1 MAQLVVMPA
10 LAALVERVAQLARL
24 ARTPR
29 RCSVVMAGPVVT
41 LGSRVVARLV

>member
-24 ARTPR
+24 ARTQR
-29 RCSVVMAGPVVT
+29 RCSVVMAEPAVT
-41 LGSRVVARLV
+41 LAQQARARWV